1 MVFKQ
6 GDFGDQMYIILQG
19 SVNVKID
26 HKLGSYTE
34 LKLVNVLYDGQH
46 FGELAIMKTS
56 SN

>member
-34 LKLVNVLYDGQH
+34 
-46 FGELAIMKTS
+46 
-56 SN
+56 